1 MPGAIAV
8 IEDDPALRRV
18 LVRGL
23 EAADFQIVWA
33 VHDGASALGRVAA
46 VAARPDALVL
56 DLGLPDMDG
65 MDVVSALRDRGV
77 GAPVLVLTARDALPD
92 RLRCFAR
99 GADDYLTKP
108 FAFAELAARL
118 DVLVRRRRSDAGT
131 DTDTGAGAIALD
143 PLRFRLGSG
152 GTAVPLSPTEYRL
165 LATLLVRR
173 GEVVRRETLV
183 CSAWPAG
190 AIVRENTLDSYVT
203 RLRRA
208 LRVAA
213 VDARLDTVRGIGYRL
228 H

>member
-8 IEDDPALRRV
+8 VEDDPALRRV

-23 EAADFQIVWA
+23 EAADFQVVWA
-33 VHDGASALGRVAA
+33 VRDGASALGQVAA
-46 VAARPDALVL
+46 IAARPDALVL

-77 GAPVLVLTARDALPD
+77 EAPVLVLTARDALPD

-99 GADDYLTKP
+99 GADDYLAKP

-118 DVLVRRRRSDAGT
+118 DVLVRRRRPDAG
-131 DTDTGAGAIALD
+131 GNAIALD

-208 LRVAA
+208 LRRAA

>member
-1 MPGAIAV
+1 MGAVPGAIAV

-23 EAADFQIVWA
+23 EAADFQVVWA
-33 VHDGASALGRVAA
+33 VRDGASALGRVAA
-46 VAARPDALVL
+46 AAARPDALVL

-77 GAPVLVLTARDALPD
+77 EAPALVLTARDALPD

-118 DVLVRRRRSDAGT
+118 EVLVRRRRPDPG
-131 DTDTGAGAIALD
+131 GNAIALD

-152 GTAVPLSPTEYRL
+152 GTVVPLSPTEYRL